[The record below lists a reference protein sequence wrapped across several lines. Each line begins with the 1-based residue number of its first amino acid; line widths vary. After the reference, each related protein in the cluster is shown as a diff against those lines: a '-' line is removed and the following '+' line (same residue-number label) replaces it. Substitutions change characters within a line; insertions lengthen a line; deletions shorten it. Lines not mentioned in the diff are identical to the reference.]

1 MGRFFFVTL
10 CRTGGPGMGG
20 LSFILIPKGVPG
32 LSVRRMELQG
42 SNCHNTS
49 FVTLEDV
56 KVPVEYLIGKEN
68 EGFKYTVHNF
78 NHERLVIAVGAN
90 RSARV
95 CYQEAMKHA
104 LSRKTFG
111 KLLIEHQVIRQK
123 LSDMARLIEVTHDMI
138 ERVTFSFANGV
149 RDTDMGG
156 PCAMLK
162 VQATT
167 TFEYCAREASQVF
180 GGSAVV
186 REGKGRVVERLY
198 REVRASAIPGGSE
211 EILRELVIKEA
222 LKPLKGTFSAKF

>member
-1 MGRFFFVTL
+1 MK
-10 CRTGGPGMGG
+10 G
-20 LSFILIPKGVPG
+20 LSFILIPKGTPG
-32 LSVRRMELQG
+32 LHVRKMELQG
-42 SNCHNTS
+42 SNAHNTT
-49 FVTLEDV
+49 FVTLDNV
-56 KVPVEYLIGKEN
+56 TVPTTYLIGKEN

-78 NHERLVIAVGAN
+78 NHERFVISVAAN
-90 RSARV
+90 RSART
-95 CYQEAMKHA
+95 CYQEAIKYA

-123 LSDMARLIEVTHDMI
+123 LSDMARLIEVTHDML
-138 ERVTFSFANGV
+138 ERVAFSFSKGV
-149 RDTDMGG
+149 PDGEMGG

-167 TFEYCAREASQVF
+167 TFEYCAREASQIF

-186 REGKGRVVERLY
+186 REGRGKIVERLY

-222 LKPLKGTFSAKF
+222 LKPLRAAFTAKH